1 MNPTT
6 RPIRT
11 FANGDSLE
19 YDTGVFDNWCTYLCN
34 PDGTRNPPRDA
45 EYFSTLAE
53 LGKMYGSQRVYS
65 DVKKIFVLTG
75 KEINEKVFDYISLV
89 SKEYSDDSPNVEI
102 LFTILYAAF
111 ISEENK
117 ANTKLGKRIKFL
129 GIHQILIEGM
139 NPEIA
144 ANFSKGMAWRDIAK
158 LCDERR
164 F

>member
-19 YDTGVFDNWCTYLCN
+19 YDTGVFDNWCTYLCKT
-34 PDGTRNPPRDA
+34 DGTRNPPRDA
-45 EYFSTLAE
+45 DYFSTLAE
-53 LGKMYGSQRVYS
+53 LGKMYGPQRVYS
-65 DVKKIFVLTG
+65 DVRKIYVLTG
-75 KEINEKVFDYISLV
+75 KEINEKVFGYISLV
-89 SKEYSDDSPNVEI
+89 SREYPDDSLKVEI

-117 ANTKLGKRIKFL
+117 AKTKLGKRIKFL
-129 GIHQILIEGM
+129 GIHQILIDGM

-144 ANFSKGMAWRDIAK
+144 ANFSKGMAWREISK
-158 LCDERR
+158 LCDERG